1 MWKDYN
7 YCYMHS
13 VLVQDNKIKAFRFT
27 LSKKLF
33 KDICYYTTDLAGLK
47 SLCEDTALCKDFAI
61 ENNFLKC
68 DNVPRVIFTADD
80 AKCMNQIVQN
90 NSDYL
95 LLDFVE
101 FGAENGFFIID
112 RTISP
117 DKNYVGRALTAFS
130 NIEVSQSTMT
140 MYAKIINDNQLHN
153 EMLVT
158 MTDGQLEISNFHFIK
173 PKTAEFPTW
182 FHQEYV
188 TYLGNATVNNE
199 EFEWYELNYMPLY
212 SNNFVRASALI
223 NKGMALHVKYK
234 NLIETLVL
242 YKGVLNDAQGYNLS
256 QEPVM
261 WVGGTT
267 SYKTSYGV
275 YFKSSMEAWSNKQKS
290 NCVNFY
296 SSLIESCSDYNEI
309 NSKIETEVSDFT
321 TRLILRTIHN
331 ITFSDADMTTVIMNC
346 IQTIQSCKVDL
357 LKIDLFLYRIRIC
370 SYVNNIR
377 LAPKYNPILVGSD
390 EVAFTKVNSVFEY

>member
-1 MWKDYN
+1 MLKDYN

-27 LSKKLF
+27 LGKKLL
-33 KDICYYTTDLAGLK
+33 KDICYYTTDVEGLK

-68 DNVPRVIFTADD
+68 DNVPRVIFTSDD
-80 AKCMNQIVQN
+80 AKCMNQIIQN
-90 NSDYL
+90 DDDYL

-112 RTISP
+112 RTIEP
-117 DKNYVGRALTAFS
+117 AKGYVGGALTAFS

-140 MYAKIINDNQLHN
+140 MYAKIVNDNQLHN
-153 EMLVT
+153 EMLVI

-173 PKTAEFPTW
+173 PKAVEFPAW
-182 FHQEYV
+182 FQPEYV

-199 EFEWYELNYMPLY
+199 EYEWYKLNHMPLY

-234 NLIETLVL
+234 NLIETLAL
-242 YKGVLNDAQGYNLS
+242 YKGVLNDAQGYNIS
-256 QEPVM
+256 QEPIT
-261 WVGGTT
+261 WAGGTT
-267 SYKTSYGV
+267 SYKTPYGV
-275 YFKSSMEAWSNKQKS
+275 YLKSSMEMWSNKQKS
-290 NCVNFY
+290 DCVNFY
-296 SSLIESCSDYNEI
+296 SSLIESCSDCNEI
-309 NSKIETEVSDFT
+309 SNKIETEVSDAV
-321 TRLILRTIHN
+321 TRLVLHTIHN
-331 ITFSDADMTTVIMNC
+331 ITLSDSDMTTVIMNC